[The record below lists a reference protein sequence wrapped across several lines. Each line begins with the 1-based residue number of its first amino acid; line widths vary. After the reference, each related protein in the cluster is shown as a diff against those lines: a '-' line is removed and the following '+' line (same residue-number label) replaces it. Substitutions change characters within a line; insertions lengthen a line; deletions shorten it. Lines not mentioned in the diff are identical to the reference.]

1 LVVNTTEVL
10 PGDFTRNVSLSPPVE
25 GVKRALTATV
35 GKENSHFVDAGRVA
49 LALMGDT
56 IATNLF
62 LLGYAWQIA
71 AVPLSVE
78 ALRRAIEINGEAVAM
93 NKAAFD
99 WGRRGATDPQAVA
112 SLVEGRSSR
121 PAVASETAEEMRAG
135 HIAFLTAYQNA
146 AYARRYAQVAGRAQ
160 AAELSGR
167 TQFSQAVARSLFS

>member
-1 LVVNTTEVL
+1 LVANTTEVL

-62 LLGYAWQIA
+62 LLGYACQIG

-99 WGRRGATDPQAVA
+99 WAAAPLSTHRRSPRWWNGAVPV
-112 SLVEGRSSR
+112 LPLR
-121 PAVASETAEEMRAG
+121 PKPPKRC
-135 HIAFLTAYQNA
+135 
-146 AYARRYAQVAGRAQ
+146 AQ
-160 AAELSGR
+160 AISP
-167 TQFSQAVARSLFS
+167 S